1 MEKKGFPMP
10 VKPIP
15 EGYHTLT
22 PMVHLKNVPR
32 LIEFL
37 KGAFGAAETMRFTL
51 PDGNIMHAEMKIGDS
66 VYMMGE
72 LMEDMPPSYSA
83 LYVYVPDTDATYRA
97 ALDAGGQS
105 IMEPTD
111 HFWGDR
117 AAAVKDPVGN
127 TWWIAT
133 HVEDVDPDEL
143 ARRAEA
149 MQNS

>member
-1 MEKKGFPMP
+1 MSAKPM
-10 VKPIP
+10 P
-15 EGYHTLT
+15 EGYHSLT

-37 KGAFGAAETMRFTL
+37 KAAFGATETMRFTV
-51 PDGNIMHAEMKIGDS
+51 PDGSIMHAEVRIGDS
-66 VYMMGE
+66 AYMMGE
-72 LMEDMPPSYSA
+72 LMDDKMPPSYSA
-83 LYVYVPDTDATYRA
+83 LYLYVPDADAVYRA
-97 ALDAGGQS
+97 AVEAGAES
-105 IMEPTD
+105 VMEPTD

-133 HVEDVDPDEL
+133 HVEDVEPDEL

-149 MQNS
+149 MQQSQGQGL